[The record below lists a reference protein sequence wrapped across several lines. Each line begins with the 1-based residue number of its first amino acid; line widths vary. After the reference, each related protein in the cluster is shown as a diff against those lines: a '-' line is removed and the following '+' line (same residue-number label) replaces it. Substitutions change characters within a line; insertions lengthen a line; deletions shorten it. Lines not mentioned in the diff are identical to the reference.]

1 MFPGSQPFF
10 RFSGADQG
18 FRQEGADDG
27 FLGFRKIFG
36 VQAFLKM
43 LAGFQGQAVFQGF
56 QTLLVFFIFQEG
68 LPVLREGSLRRRCC
82 RGCRGSAPHG
92 EQKSRAGRKN
102 GKGKTGTEEGVHHR
116 RIMIQAP

>member
-1 MFPGSQPFF
+1 MFPGSQSFF

-68 LPVLREGSLRRRCC
+68 LACPARGEPPEEVLPAAAGGVPPMVSRKAAQDVRTAREK
-82 RGCRGSAPHG
+82 RGLKKVCIIVGL
-92 EQKSRAGRKN
+92 
-102 GKGKTGTEEGVHHR
+102 
-116 RIMIQAP
+116 